1 MLYQLHHQNKVDT
14 SKTEFC
20 SQREIHTTEEMG
32 KWVEEVREAFPVPDG
47 FQWLCCNEDSE
58 YFMMQCDIPLVDNPV

>member
-1 MLYQLHHQNKVDT
+1 MLYQLHHQNKKDT

-20 SQREIHTTEEMG
+20 SQREIQNTDEMNAWLKETREE
-32 KWVEEVREAFPVPDG
+32 FPVPKG

-58 YFMMQCDIPLVDNPV
+58 YFMMQALKGKEQNG